1 MNDDARWQ
9 EAADRATDGPSA
21 PQAVSPEDVA
31 AESAAA
37 TAARALVPPQAPPA
51 ALRERLRRDAA
62 AVATARAAG
71 EDVLLFPSRRSHQ
84 TSAPRANPWFP
95 RQAWGWQAAAA
106 AGFLFAIWSGFR
118 PAPIQPQVPLAEL
131 RATLSGRADAVSA
144 RFAPGYD
151 RYAGLEGD
159 VVWSRAEQG
168 GFLRLRGIPAND
180 PNRTQYQLWI
190 VDPERDEEFPVDGG
204 VFDVPPGGGDTIV
217 AFRPR
222 LPVSRPVAFVI
233 TREQPGGTV
242 KSRNAKPVAI
252 AKL

>member
-1 MNDDARWQ
+1 MNEDARWQ
-9 EAADRATDGPSA
+9 HAADRATEGPA
-21 PQAVSPEDVA
+21 GSPPGNPDEAA
-31 AESAAA
+31 AERAAA
-37 TAARALVPPQAPPA
+37 AAARALVPPQAPPA
-51 ALRERLRRDAA
+51 RLRERLRRDAA
-62 AVATARAAG
+62 AFASAREAG
-71 EDVLLFPSRRSHQ
+71 EGVLVFPSRSPATPEPPISR
-84 TSAPRANPWFP
+84 WFP

-106 AGFLFAIWSGFR
+106 AGLLLAGWATFR
-118 PAPIQPQVPLAEL
+118 PAPKPAEVPVAQRRESLAA
-131 RATLSGRADAVSA
+131 RKDVVSA
-144 RFAPGYD
+144 RFAPGFD

-159 VVWSRAEQG
+159 VVWSRTDQG

-180 PNRTQYQLWI
+180 PALAQYQLWI

-217 AFRPR
+217 AFQPR

-233 TREQPGGTV
+233 TREQPGGIV